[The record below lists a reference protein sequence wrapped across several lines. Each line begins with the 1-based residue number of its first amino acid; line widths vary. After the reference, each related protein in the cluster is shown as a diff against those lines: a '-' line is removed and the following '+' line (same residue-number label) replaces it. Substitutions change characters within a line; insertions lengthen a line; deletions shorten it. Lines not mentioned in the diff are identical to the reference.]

1 MTKKFLSIL
10 SVLLLCAATA
20 RADIITLQDGR
31 ILHVKVVETTDAGL
45 TVERL
50 DNGGKVTL
58 RWEHLR
64 DADRKRLRIQYG
76 LEEEESE
83 ADLVMVG
90 HRIYPRQSDFTDGL
104 VTGSDNEYFTMMV
117 RGREERYRKDALRKP
132 PEEREVSVFEVYTP
146 EQLYQKKIAELAADA
161 DIEVIFEFAKYCT
174 RITMY
179 DKAIEH
185 FTKVK
190 ELDPGFKAEYIANQL
205 KRLEILD
212 RDKETRKLMREA
224 DQLGNSQKFDQCLA
238 RLREIAASGSV
249 AAEIKA
255 EAAKKVTVWEKK
267 RHEYYSNAVVQGYYR
282 YVRKTLED
290 LSRDK
295 RIYEKDEKE
304 RYSIDKAMSFIRSQL
319 HKDAVKHLAEKLGLD
334 PKNEVEKMWKD
345 RKRKSRDPVSYGSGT
360 FIIAG
365 VKEAQKDGGAA
376 QNDAARQV
384 QDYLRRLNRGQQ
396 QQQEQQAEIQGPKL
410 KSKDE
415 WWASVESI
423 VRLYWMLAYWVE
435 NSDQFEVT
443 KRSFNA
449 CEQCGSTGT
458 IKILGTQG
466 SLQRFT
472 CPRCQ
477 GNKGD
482 TVLYYK

>member
-1 MTKKFLSIL
+1 MIKKLLSVLSIL
-10 SVLLLCAATA
+10 VLCAAAA

-31 ILHVKVVETTDAGL
+31 ILHVKVVDTTDVGL

-50 DNGGKVTL
+50 DNGGKLTL

-64 DADRKRLRIQYG
+64 DADRRRLRIQYG

-83 ADLVMVG
+83 ADLVMLG

-104 VTGSDNEYFTMMV
+104 VLDGDNEYIKVMV
-117 RGREERYRKDALRKP
+117 RGKEERYRKDALRKP

-146 EQLYQKKIAELAADA
+146 EQLYQAKLTSVPADA
-161 DIEVIFEFAKYCT
+161 DIEVVFEFAKYCT

-179 DKAIEH
+179 DKAIEQ
-185 FTKVK
+185 FSKVK
-190 ELDPGFKAEYIANQL
+190 ELDPGYKADYVANQL
-205 KRLEILD
+205 KRLEVLD

-238 RLREIAASGSV
+238 RLREISASTSV
-249 AAEIKA
+249 APEIKA
-255 EAAKKVTVWEKK
+255 EAARKVSIWEKK
-267 RHEYYSNAVVQGYYR
+267 RHEYYSNAVVQGYFR

-295 RIYEKDEKE
+295 RIYEKDDKE
-304 RYSIDKAMSFIRSQL
+304 RFTIDKATSFIRSQL

-334 PKNEVEKMWKD
+334 PKNEVEKMWKE
-345 RKRKSRDPVSYGSGT
+345 RKRKPRDPVSYGSGT
-360 FIIAG
+360 FIVAG
-365 VKEAQKDGGAA
+365 VKEVQKDNGA
-376 QNDAARQV
+376 QTDAARQV
-384 QDYLRRLNRGQQ
+384 QDYLRRLNRGQS
-396 QQQEQQAEIQGPKL
+396 QQQEQQTPVQGPKL
-410 KSKDE
+410 KNKDE
-415 WWASVESI
+415 WWSSSESI

-443 KRSFNA
+443 KRSVNV

-458 IKILGTQG
+458 IKVLGAQG